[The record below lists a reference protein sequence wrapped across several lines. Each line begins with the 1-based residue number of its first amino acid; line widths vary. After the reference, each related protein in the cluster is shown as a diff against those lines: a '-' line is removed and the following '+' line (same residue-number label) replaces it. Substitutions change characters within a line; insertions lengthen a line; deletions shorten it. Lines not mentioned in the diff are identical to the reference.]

1 MPLRNQPT
9 LLVTDR
15 GLADPPI
22 TVRAREILAA
32 ADSDAILPKIRTRTR
47 STLPPGWRRIGPAV
61 AVVIAFGGGSGLDL
75 GKMVAFMAGERPVW
89 DFEDISDWWTA
100 PMPCIAPIIAVP
112 TTAGTGSEVGR
123 ASVITNSETHVK
135 KIIFHP
141 KVLPSV
147 VIADPELTV
156 GMPDFITAGTGLD
169 ALAHCVE
176 AFSNPHYHP
185 MSQGIALE
193 GMRLVTTYLLRAYA
207 TRTINEAR
215 AQMMSAAAMGATAAQ
230 KGLGAIHAMSH
241 PVGAIFNTH
250 HGTTNAVCMP
260 AVLALNAPE
269 IRQRFDLAAP
279 YLGIKGGFDGF
290 CAFVQDFNDSFAI
303 PRTLGEMGVTADR
316 MDDLVAMALEDPS
329 CGGNPVTLADEICAP
344 CSPPASRTT
353 LTGPEWLVLLR
364 CRLRHLPEVRSSFIG
379 ELGSLLSRKT
389 LIDGTILS
397 ASSMLPART
406 EMIFACRCRCQ
417 RQAIRSSGR
426 ISSSHCRCRR
436 CA

>member
-1 MPLRNQPT
+1 M
-9 LLVTDR
+9 
-15 GLADPPI
+15 
-22 TVRAREILAA
+22 
-32 ADSDAILPKIRTRTR
+32 
-47 STLPPGWRRIGPAV
+47 
-61 AVVIAFGGGSGLDL
+61 
-75 GKMVAFMAGERPVW
+75 
-89 DFEDISDWWTA
+89 
-100 PMPCIAPIIAVP
+100 
-112 TTAGTGSEVGR
+112 
-123 ASVITNSETHVK
+123 K

-156 GMPDFITAGTGLD
+156 GMPDSITAGTGLD
-169 ALAHCVE
+169 AFAHCVE
-176 AFSNPHYHP
+176 AFSSPHYHP

-193 GMRLVTTYLLRAYA
+193 GMRLVTTYLPRAYA
-207 TRTINEAR
+207 TPDDLEAR
-215 AQMMSAAAMGATAAQ
+215 AQMMSAAAMGATAFQ

-329 CGGNPVTLADEICAP
+329 CGGNPVTLTDEN
-344 CSPPASRTT
+344 
-353 LTGPEWLVLLR
+353 LR
-364 CRLRHLPEVRSSFIG
+364 ALF
-379 ELGSLLSRKT
+379 T
-389 LIDGTILS
+389 
-397 ASSMLPART
+397 
-406 EMIFACRCRCQ
+406 ACL
-417 RQAIRSSGR
+417 
-426 ISSSHCRCRR
+426 
-436 CA
+436 